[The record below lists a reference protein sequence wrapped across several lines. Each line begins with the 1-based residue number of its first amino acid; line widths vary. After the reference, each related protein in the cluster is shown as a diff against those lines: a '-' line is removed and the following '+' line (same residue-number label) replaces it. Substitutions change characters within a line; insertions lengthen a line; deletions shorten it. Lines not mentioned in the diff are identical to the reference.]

1 MTFLKTLFGR
11 TPSPLASYT
20 NNKNSLYFEDE
31 RTAKSAPIVQKS
43 YPLPVSAT
51 VNPVKPKIKTITVV
65 YSTDSLV
72 SLTAARA
79 VKEILQLM
87 NNSESPDVKFIEVG
101 MFNDTQ
107 FTDAYMWLDIAP
119 LTKAINPKRAKE
131 FSSKKHLEIS
141 DNALGMKN
149 MYGLYKS
156 YFPQVNNYPEVT
168 VVRGIGMDVSS
179 INQDALH
186 YGAVIEAVAGILSLT
201 EGYKPSTH
209 HGDLTWKH
217 SQMQRDCLAF
227 YHKKTDIGDLAR
239 IYKETYNFLVS
250 MVSSSAVDPITE
262 VDTPEDK
269 ALTKLYIRR
278 IRAVGAVVSQQATVQ
293 EVVLTDH
300 AYINRGPLKA
310 FKKVNVQVLTTLM
323 SQDFWLARR
332 LIGFSYQLFRNG
344 RLAFHG
350 NQYFSNLPAS
360 GKAVLMASQ
369 DD

>member
-11 TPSPLASYT
+11 TLTPTASYMS
-20 NNKNSLYFEDE
+20 NKNTVDFADE
-31 RTAKSAPIVQKS
+31 RTAKPAPTVQKS
-43 YPLPVSAT
+43 YPLPASAT
-51 VNPVKPKIKTITVV
+51 VSAVKSNIKTITVV

-87 NNSESPDVKFIEVG
+87 NNAETPGVKFIEVG
-101 MFNDTQ
+101 MFNDVQ
-107 FTDAYMWLDIAP
+107 FTDAYLWLDIAP
-119 LTKAINPKRAKE
+119 LTKTINPKRVKE
-131 FSSKKHLEIS
+131 FSSKKHLGIS
-141 DNALGMKN
+141 DGTLGMKN
-149 MYGLYKS
+149 MYDLYRS
-156 YFPQVNNYPEVT
+156 YFPQVENYPEVT
-168 VVRGIGMDVSS
+168 FVRSIGMDVSS

-227 YHKKTDIGDLAR
+227 YDKKTDIGDLAR

-250 MVSSSAVDPITE
+250 LVRSSADELITE
-262 VDTPEDK
+262 VDTIEDK

-300 AYINRGPLKA
+300 AYVNRGPLKA
-310 FKKVNVQVLTTLM
+310 FKNVHVQVLTTLM

-360 GKAVLMASQ
+360 GKAMLTASQ